1 MIVVFSMD
9 VCLYSHVAR
18 TEIERDE
25 LRGPYLCF
33 VRERKTEYD
42 SSEESHSGFFL

>member
-1 MIVVFSMD
+1 MTDVVSMD

-33 VRERKTEYD
+33 VRERKTAYD
-42 SSEESHSGFFL
+42 SSEESHSVLFL